1 MTMAKDRDSRRDLA
15 GVGPDPSES
24 RRRLISI
31 DDLDGYKVA
40 SGEPDIRGWDVATLN
55 GRELGSVEDL
65 LVDPDR
71 GEVVMVEVAL
81 RGDKLHAEVP
91 LRSVQLDRK
100 RKVVI
105 VDSGDIESGTH
116 HDVRARDRLDRDE
129 RDRMRSTYTDPRDV
143 RYDSG
148 DDRSVR
154 DAARDA
160 ARDADRDAGR
170 DADRDADHDESVRL
184 RQAEEQRIREEE
196 ERRLRAEEERRVREA
211 EAQRRDE
218 ESRRDERR
226 RDDDVEETVVE
237 RRPVIE
243 EVVVRRRV
251 IDE

>member
-1 MTMAKDRDSRRDLA
+1 MTMAKNRDARRDLA

-31 DDLDGYKVA
+31 DDLNGYKVA

-81 RGDKLHAEVP
+81 RGDELHAEVP

-100 RKVVI
+100 RHVVV
-105 VDSGDIESGTH
+105 VDSGEIEGGTH
-116 HDVRARDRLDRDE
+116 YEVRARDRLDRDE
-129 RDRMRSTYTDPRDV
+129 RDRMRTTYADPRDV

-148 DDRSVR
+148 DDRSAR

-160 ARDADRDAGR
+160 ARDTERDAERDAG
-170 DADRDADHDESVRL
+170 RDADHDESVRL
-184 RQAEEQRIREEE
+184 RQAEEQRIREED
-196 ERRLRAEEERRVREA
+196 ERRLRAEEEQRMREA
-211 EAQRRDE
+211 EAQ
-218 ESRRDERR
+218 R